1 MRPLFIGG
9 YPKSGT
15 TLLLS
20 LLDGHPEVVVFPEET
35 RFFGLLLP
43 MLQSGASREVVLD
56 QAYNHTG
63 VRFFREGAFDDG
75 AGVRDYTAI
84 DFSLYQRT
92 VESLWASS
100 GHSHAGL
107 LTALVSAYAIVMGQ
121 DPVRKRYWIEKSPGN
136 EHFATEIL
144 RLFPDASFVCT
155 LRDPRAN
162 YFSYRKK
169 KEKYLKYSMSV
180 EEFLL
185 AWIKSAQSML
195 VGAQAFPGRPTDA
208 RKTVNQYLVIL
219 YERLARNPR
228 AVMESLS
235 KRMDLSWDEC
245 LVNPT
250 RMSRPWEGNSM
261 HGYSFAGVSSEPIGV
276 WKTELDPEDSR
287 FIEGV
292 LGVKVLTKMGWPL
305 SQPERAKESQLVSDA
320 RLLLDILIGRQNGLS
335 IRQKGAL
342 VTRVVQLR
350 IGWLDIESE
359 LTGVLLRGNGDSS
372 CTA

>member
-35 RFFGLLLP
+35 RFFGFLLP
-43 MLQSGASREVVLD
+43 LLQSGASREAVLE

-63 VRFFREGAFDDG
+63 VRFFREGVFDDG
-75 AGVRDYTAI
+75 AGIRDYSAI

-100 GHSHAGL
+100 RYSDAGL
-107 LTALVSAYAIVMGQ
+107 LTALVSAYAIVTGQ
-121 DPVRKRYWIEKSPGN
+121 DPSRKRYWIEKSPGN
-136 EHFATEIL
+136 EHFAREIL

-155 LRDPRAN
+155 LREPRAN

-169 KEKYLKYSMSV
+169 KEKYLKYSMSA

-195 VGAQAFPGRPTDA
+195 VCARVFSGQPADA
-208 RKTVNQYLVIL
+208 RNSVNQCLVIL
-219 YERLARNPR
+219 YEHLARNPR
-228 AVMESLS
+228 GTMESLS
-235 KRMDLSWDEC
+235 KRVALSWDEC
-245 LVNPT
+245 LVSPT

-261 HGYSFAGVSSEPIGV
+261 HGYSFAGVSSEPIGA
-276 WKTELDPEDSR
+276 WKAELDPKDSA

-305 SQPERAKESQLVSDA
+305 SQPERVEGGLAVSDT

-335 IRQKGAL
+335 IRQRGVL
-342 VTRVVQLR
+342 VARVAQLR
-350 IGWLDIESE
+350 TGWLDLGS
-359 LTGVLLRGNGDSS
+359 GFANVLLSS
-372 CTA
+372 SGTVDGQ